1 MGSEGAYSLKLSTQQ
16 GGDQDVYGVDLKVGD
31 VIGATVTG
39 SGHHLSIYDSAGTEL
54 MGSTIDASG
63 SYSPASPLPGGG
75 NATAQMLG
83 VGADGIGGTADDVDV
98 DFTTDPTPRRNRSP
112 ASRTPST
119 PQPGVQPR
127 ARLSTEPNASSCTGE
142 GAFARRLDA
151 PGQLGGGAETRTSGA
166 LSVAAGRM

>member
-16 GGDQDVYGVDLKVGD
+16 GGDQDVYGVDLKAGD
-31 VIGATVTG
+31 VIGATVTD
-39 SGHHLSIYDSAGTEL
+39 SGHHLSFYDSASTEL

-98 DFTTDPTPRRNRSP
+98 DFTTDSY
-112 ASRTPST
+112 T
-119 PQPGVQPR
+119 PQ
-127 ARLSTEPNASSCTGE
+127 EPFTGFE
-142 GAFARRLDA
+142 DTLDTTA
-151 PGQLGGGAETRTSGA
+151 WGYSRGLG
-166 LSVAAGRM
+166 